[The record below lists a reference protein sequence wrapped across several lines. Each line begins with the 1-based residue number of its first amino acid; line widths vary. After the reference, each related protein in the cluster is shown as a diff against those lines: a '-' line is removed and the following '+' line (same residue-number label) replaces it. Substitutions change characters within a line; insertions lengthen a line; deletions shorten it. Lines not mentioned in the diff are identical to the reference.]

1 MAGFQCPYCSMIMP
15 LSDDTL
21 SKQTPSF
28 EHPFVNSWYGD
39 NKPSYKSALIISF
52 YKCPNCGQYTI
63 KATGI
68 GDDVKDVNVPIR
80 PISSAKQFPQYIPE
94 TIRHDYEEAC
104 AIVSLSPKASATLS
118 RRCLQGMIR
127 DFWGI
132 EKKNLYEEISALKN
146 QIPADLWSSI
156 DALRQ
161 LGNIGAHMEKD
172 TNVIVDIDPNE
183 ANSLIQLIE
192 LLMKEWYINREE
204 RKKLFSSIISTN
216 QTKQSERKKTE

>member
-15 LSDDTL
+15 ISDETL
-21 SKQTPSF
+21 AKQTPNFSYPYVSSWHGNGIPSEPSAIELSF
-28 EHPFVNSWYGD
+28 F
-39 NKPSYKSALIISF
+39 
-52 YKCPNCGQYTI
+52 KCPNCNQYTI
-63 KATGI
+63 KAKGI
-68 GDDVKDVNVPIR
+68 GEMVKDVDVSIR
-80 PISSAKQFPQYIPE
+80 PLSSAKQFPEYIPE
-94 TIRHDYEEAC
+94 AIRKDYEEAC

-132 EKKNLYEEISALKN
+132 KEKNLYDEISALKDK
-146 QIPADLWSSI
+146 IPADLWSSI

-172 TNVIVDIDPNE
+172 TNVIVDIDPDE

-204 RKKLFSSIISTN
+204 RKKLFSSIITTN
-216 QTKQSERKKTE
+216 QSKQSERKKTE

>member
-15 LSDDTL
+15 ISNDTL
-21 SKQTPSF
+21 SERTPGF
-28 EHPFVNSWYGD
+28 HRDTIHTWDEVEID
-39 NKPSYKSALIISF
+39 NSALKILF

-68 GDDVKDVNVPIR
+68 GESVKDVDIPIR
-80 PISSAKQFPQYIPE
+80 PTSSAKQFPEYIPK
-94 TIRHDYEEAC
+94 TIRQDYEEAC

-127 DFWGI
+127 DFWKI
-132 EKKNLYEEISALKN
+132 KEKNLYNEISALKN

-161 LGNIGAHMEKD
+161 PGNIGAHMEKD

-183 ANSLIQLIE
+183 ANTLIQLIE

-204 RKKLFSSIISTN
+204 RQKLFSSITTANHS
-216 QTKQSERKKTE
+216 KQSKRKNIE